1 MKIQELIKNFNED
14 FKTKLPEK
22 ETPFLNEFFDGY
34 INVYSKEKQNRE
46 NLDKFVELEEKI
58 SKSCNEEQ
66 MNLFDKWNA
75 IQDDYLHNAVRQSFV
90 YGYCTC
96 KQLDKE
102 TKM

>member
-14 FKTKLPEK
+14 FKTKLPAES
-22 ETPFLNEFFDGY
+22 TPFLNEFFENY
-34 INVYSKEKQNRE
+34 INVYSSENANKE
-46 NLDKFVELEEKI
+46 NLEKFVELEEKI
-58 SKSCNEEQ
+58 SGIYNKEQ
-66 MNLFDKWNA
+66 MSLFDKWNE
-75 IQDDYLHNAVRQSFV
+75 IQDKLLDNVARQSFV